1 MRWHVA
7 TLAAVWLIIMGWCGS
22 AVMGQPIAGSM
33 DQPHPPHHPPAGQTI
48 PEMWALMDPAD
59 GPPDTIR
66 DGDDLN
72 GDLYYFPAVPI
83 MKRQQSLDDDSG
95 WISQDR
101 SKRQSQSHSGS
112 SGNHHSQLS
121 IISPIEALRSRLR
134 LEMLRRQYGNQ
145 IKQNQ
150 DKLERVGKRRKRSNQ
165 SSPIAV
171 DGSDEKRMSQPSVA
185 PAAIKA
191 P

>member
-1 MRWHVA
+1 LYFHFCFVQFFFVDFLSTTARLLSMRWHVA
-7 TLAAVWLIIMGWCGS
+7 ALAAVWLIIMGWCGS

-59 GPPDTIR
+59 GPPDPIR

-95 WISQDR
+95 WISQV
-101 SKRQSQSHSGS
+101 
-112 SGNHHSQLS
+112 N
-121 IISPIEALRSRLR
+121 
-134 LEMLRRQYGNQ
+134 
-145 IKQNQ
+145 
-150 DKLERVGKRRKRSNQ
+150 
-165 SSPIAV
+165 
-171 DGSDEKRMSQPSVA
+171 
-185 PAAIKA
+185 
-191 P
+191 